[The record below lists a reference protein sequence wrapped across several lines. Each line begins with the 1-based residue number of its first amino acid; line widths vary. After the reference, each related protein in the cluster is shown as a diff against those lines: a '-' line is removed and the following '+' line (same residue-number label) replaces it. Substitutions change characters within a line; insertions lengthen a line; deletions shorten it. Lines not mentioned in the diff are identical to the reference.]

1 MNIHQSINMKKSY
14 SCAICKKSF
23 LDPAN
28 LVKHV
33 EFIHE
38 PELSPIKSSSGSMAK
53 KEKDPI
59 NNGPRVAVGA
69 MAPPDFD
76 RSVNPSSTK
85 GGRLCPPNSTST
97 PGFSDLLTALEPVAT
112 PVLANQLTLSQ
123 PGGAD
128 YAHHITTGTP
138 GFSDLPTAL
147 LIHE

>member
-1 MNIHQSINMKKSY
+1 MKKSY
-14 SCAICKKSF
+14 LCAICKKSF

-38 PELSPIKSSSGSMAK
+38 PELSPIKSSVGSIAK

-59 NNGPRVAVGA
+59 NNGPVA
-69 MAPPDFD
+69 P
-76 RSVNPSSTK
+76 
-85 GGRLCPPNSTST
+85 
-97 PGFSDLLTALEPVAT
+97 

-147 LIHE
+147 NNENNSAQGQPIGPRERA